1 MIRTLPL
8 EATTFRALVNRRRT
22 IGLVLFAAL
31 PVVTAL
37 LGRIAG
43 SRGDVEELLG
53 GSVVAV
59 CLPLIALVFGV
70 SALGTE
76 LEDGTA
82 IYILSKPVP
91 RWRIVLAKAAVA
103 GLLTIALVLPAT
115 VIAGVVGR
123 VATGDTFAFG
133 VAVVAGALAYTA
145 LFVALSVLTSRAL
158 IVGLAYVLVWEG
170 IMSGLLEGTLFLS
183 IREATTA
190 VAVALSAN
198 PFLEESALDLQT
210 AIIVLVGAV
219 LGGLALASLR
229 LASYEVKGG
238 AD

>member
-1 MIRTLPL
+1 MIRSLPL
-8 EATTFRALVNRRRT
+8 ESTTFRALVNRRRT
-22 IGLVLFAAL
+22 IALVLLAAL
-31 PVVTAL
+31 PVVIAIL
-37 LGRIAG
+37 ARIAG

-82 IYILSKPVP
+82 IYILAKPVP
-91 RWRIVLAKAAVA
+91 RWRIVLAKAVVA
-103 GLLTIALVLPAT
+103 GLLTISLVLPAT
-115 VIAGVVGR
+115 LIAGLVGR
-123 VATGDTFAFG
+123 VSVGDTLAFG
-133 VAVVAGALAYTA
+133 VAVVGGALAYTA

-183 IREATTA
+183 IREATMA
-190 VAVALSAN
+190 VAVALSSN
-198 PFLEESALDLQT
+198 PFLAESALDAPT
-210 AIIVLVGAV
+210 AILVLGGAIV
-219 LGGLALASLR
+219 GGLALAAFR